1 VAWNRHY
8 YRIKGN
14 RHYELTNHL
23 GNVLAVVTDRKL
35 GQDTTVNATYTP
47 QYYLPDI
54 YSVQNYYAFGQ
65 NLPKWSSSALN
76 DPKRYRFGFN
86 GKEDDDEWTKQDYG
100 FRMYDPRV
108 ARFLSVDPLA
118 AAYPWYTPYQFA
130 GDMPIWAADLD
141 GLEPDF
147 KGSSEGQAEI
157 TSEQGSG
164 DVYAWS
170 WTGSEWHRGLKEVT
184 KTGSKKG
191 STPKYTQEIPVGDGA
206 NWLTRATIATHSID
220 YKRDVSGLYTFADK
234 TPEYWA
240 HALELMFAAEGIVDL
255 GLYLGRRGAM
265 AVTAK
270 GVTAEVEAGAVE
282 ATKTSSQILSW
293 GNNAKGHLIKHADV
307 LGFGGH
313 TPQQLQKMLPQLRG
327 AANQLLN
334 AADATLTRVGQ
345 WHGHQNALM
354 YISNGKM
361 LVTEANG
368 TFISV
373 INKTSNNWYNIAKP
387 LK

>member
-1 VAWNRHY
+1 
-8 YRIKGN
+8 
-14 RHYELTNHL
+14 
-23 GNVLAVVTDRKL
+23 
-35 GQDTTVNATYTP
+35 
-47 QYYLPDI
+47 
-54 YSVQNYYAFGQ
+54 
-65 NLPKWSSSALN
+65 
-76 DPKRYRFGFN
+76 
-86 GKEDDDEWTKQDYG
+86 
-100 FRMYDPRV
+100 
-108 ARFLSVDPLA
+108 
-118 AAYPWYTPYQFA
+118 
-130 GDMPIWAADLD
+130 MPIWAADLD

-147 KGSSEGQAEI
+147 KGSSAGQTEI

-170 WTGSEWHRGLKEVT
+170 WTGSGWHRGLKEVT

-282 ATKTSSQILSW
+282 AEVAARTSTEIITSNGIKITGFTEHGVNRAIGSVGRQGVSPSSILGALKNPLKINNVVTDQLGRQSQR
-293 GNNAKGHLIKHADV
+293 
-307 LGFGGH
+307 F
-313 TPQQLQKMLPQLRG
+313 
-327 AANQLLN
+327 
-334 AADATLTRVGQ
+334 VGQ
-345 WHGHQNALM
+345 FGEVVVNPQT
-354 YISNGKM
+354 GKI
-361 LVTEANG
+361 
-368 TFISV
+368 ISV
-373 INKTSNNWYNIAKP
+373 NPTSTSKAAKL
-387 LK
+387 LKQLGQ